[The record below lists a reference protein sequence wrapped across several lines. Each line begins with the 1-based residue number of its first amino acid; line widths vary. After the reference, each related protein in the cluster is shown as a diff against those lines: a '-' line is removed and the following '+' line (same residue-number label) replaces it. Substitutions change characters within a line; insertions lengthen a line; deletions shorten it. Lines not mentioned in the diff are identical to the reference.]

1 MFRSSSLSSL
11 HLRSAT
17 ITDIPAL
24 VALEKQSFSSDK
36 ISRRSFSYFIRKG
49 HCSLI
54 LAIHDNELAGYALVL
69 YRKGTQLARLYSIAV
84 SDQFRGRGIANTLL
98 QNVQQLA
105 AKQLCLFMRLEV
117 RTDNDAA
124 IGLYRKLGYHRIGV
138 VKEYYED
145 GSDALQME
153 KSLGKAP
160 LNTHPTERY
169 QQTLDFT
176 CGPASLMMAMHKLDP
191 GYSMSMQEEIQIWRE
206 ATTIYMTSGHGGCSG
221 LGLALS
227 AWRRGYMVDLF
238 VSQTSV
244 PFLNSVRDPQKKEV
258 IHRVHQHFLS
268 EARGTD
274 ITQHYAP
281 LSLQQLDH
289 YLAQGAVLVSLISVW
304 RLTRNKAPHW
314 VLVSAADRHCVSVT
328 DPEMDHE
335 PWQTPLDFIDVPVS
349 REEFIKMAL
358 FGRERLTSTLV
369 IQQRG

>member
-1 MFRSSSLSSL
+1 MINL

-17 ITDIPAL
+17 TADIPAL
-24 VALEKQSFSSDK
+24 VALEKQSFSTDK

-49 HCSLI
+49 HCCLL
-54 LAIHDNELAGYALVL
+54 LAIQDERLAGYALVL

-84 SDQFRGRGIANTLL
+84 ADEFRGKGVANSLL
-98 QNVQQLA
+98 PEVQRLA

-117 RTDNDAA
+117 RIDNEPA
-124 IGLYRKLGYHRIGV
+124 IGLYRKLGYHRIGM
-138 VKEYYED
+138 VKGYYED

-153 KSLGKAP
+153 KSLGSAS
-160 LNTHPTERY
+160 LNQPSTDRY

-176 CGPASLMMAMHKLDP
+176 CGPASLMMAMHKLEP
-191 GYSMSMQEEIQIWRE
+191 SYSMSAQEEIQIWRE

-227 AWRRGYMVDLF
+227 AWRRGFKVDLY

-258 IHRVHQHFLS
+258 MERVHQHFLS
-268 EARGTD
+268 EAKHTD
-274 ITQHYAP
+274 ITQHYMP
-281 LSLQQLDH
+281 LSLPQLDQ
-289 YLAQGAVLVSLISVW
+289 YLAEGAVLVSLISVW
-304 RLTRNKAPHW
+304 RLTRTKAPHW
-314 VLVSAADRHCVSVT
+314 VLVSAADSYCVSVT
-328 DPEMDHE
+328 DPEMDKE
-335 PWQTPLDFIDVPVS
+335 PWQTELDFIDVPVS

-369 IQQRG
+369 IQNRK

>member
-1 MFRSSSLSSL
+1 MNRF
-11 HLRSAT
+11 HLRCAVAA
-17 ITDIPAL
+17 DIPAL
-24 VALEKQSFSSDK
+24 VALEKHSFSTDK

-54 LAIHDNELAGYALVL
+54 LAMQGEVLAGYALVL

-84 SDQFRGRGIANTLL
+84 ADDCRGQGVANTLL
-98 QNVQQLA
+98 KDVQRRA
-105 AKQLCLFMRLEV
+105 AEQLCLFMRLEV
-117 RTDNDAA
+117 RTDNEAA

-138 VKEYYED
+138 VKGYYED

-153 KSLGKAP
+153 KSLGTAP
-160 LNTHPTERY
+160 RNTHPTKRY

-176 CGPASLMMAMHKLDP
+176 CGPASLMMAMHKIDKA
-191 GYSMSMQEEIQIWRE
+191 YCMTAQEEIQIWRE

-227 AWRRGYMVDLF
+227 AWRRGYKVDLF

-258 IHRVHQHFLS
+258 MQRVHEHFLS
-268 EARGTD
+268 EAEHTD
-274 ITQHYAP
+274 ITQHYSP
-281 LSLQQLDH
+281 LTLAQLDH
-289 YLAQGAVLVSLISVW
+289 YLSQGAVLVSLISVW

-314 VLVSAADRHCVSVT
+314 VLVSAADSQCVSVT

-335 PWQTPLDFIDVPVS
+335 PWQTELDFIDVPVS

-369 IQQRG
+369 LQPREQS